1 MKNKIGIFPGSFD
14 PITSGHENVILK
26 ASELVETLIVA
37 IGENSTKNHLFT
49 IEKREEWVKKTF
61 NKSSNIIVKKYN
73 GLTIDFAK
81 KENAS
86 FIFRGLRSSLDFEY
100 EKQIA
105 DVNFIM
111 NREIQTV
118 FLLADKKYGMISSSI
133 VREIIKNNGD
143 ASKLLPKSVDI
154 LNQWGN

>member
-37 IGENSTKNHLFT
+37 IGENSTKKHLFS

-105 DVNFIM
+105 DVNYIM
-111 NREIQTV
+111 NSEIQTV

-154 LNQWGN
+154 LNQ

>member
-37 IGENSTKNHLFT
+37 IGKNSTKKHLFS

-61 NKSSNIIVKKYN
+61 NKSLNIIVKKYN

-81 KENAS
+81 KENAN

-105 DVNFIM
+105 DVNYIM
-111 NREIQTV
+111 NSEIQTV

-154 LNQWGN
+154 LNQ

>member
-1 MKNKIGIFPGSFD
+1 VKNKIGIFPGSFD

-37 IGENSTKNHLFT
+37 IGENSTKKHLFS

-61 NKSSNIIVKKYN
+61 NKSLNIIVKKYN

-105 DVNFIM
+105 DVNYIM
-111 NREIQTV
+111 NSEIQTV

-133 VREIIKNNGD
+133 VREIIKNNGN

-154 LNQWGN
+154 LNQ